1 MHFRLFR
8 IRRVRSL
15 TRSLLLAVAGWCLA
29 ASSASAQNEQWIFF
43 AESPTSTKL
52 SRELFVR
59 PAGIQDISIVLK
71 NSTNLDKTVTVEAK
85 VKGQSYKSGAI
96 KIDAGE
102 VKPVTFAVVPG
113 AKPSA
118 VAPGEKAPP
127 PPPGLSG
134 ADRAIAVTVADN

>member
-59 PAGIQDISIVLK
+59 PGVTQDFSIVLK

-85 VKGQSYKSGAI
+85 VKGQIYKSGAI
-96 KIDAGE
+96 KIDAGD
-102 VKPVTFAVVPG
+102 VKPVTFAPG
-113 AKPSA
+113 Q
-118 VAPGEKAPP
+118 GEKAP
-127 PPPGLSG
+127 G
-134 ADRAIAVTVADN
+134 ATTGEKA